1 MTNGDQDNDGHEPT
15 IVDAPDHHRYEI
27 HVDGQRAGF
36 AAYIDADNQ
45 RIFHHTEIDDQ
56 HSGQGL
62 AAKLISAALSRTQA
76 DGKRI
81 VPVCSYVA
89 AYVEKHHD
97 FDDTLDPVT
106 SAALEIVGAEND

>member
-1 MTNGDQDNDGHEPT
+1 MTNGDQNNAGHGST
-15 IVDAPDHHRYEI
+15 VVDAPDHHRYEI

-45 RIFHHTEIDDQ
+45 RIFHHTVIDDE

-62 AAKLISAALSRTQA
+62 AGELVAAALSRTRDA
-76 DGKRI
+76 GKRI

-89 AYVEKHHD
+89 RFVEKHHD
-97 FDDTLDPVT
+97 FDDVVDPVT
-106 SAALEIVGAEND
+106 PAALEIAQAENK